1 MTVIVEKFP
10 KRKGFKSDQIYLSS
24 YDVPGFE
31 HGAWKTW
38 KVVEFKLFSFQAWK
52 VMEYCV
58 VRKLLQV
65 LKQGQNKIQAIY
77 VKDDL
82 DNFRK
87 RRLSYRSWKTGKVM
101 EKVRESHRITKPQ
114 KRTNPVFHSFAN
126 SFDKKE
132 HNSHILP
139 MCSFHITN
147 GID

>member
-1 MTVIVEKFP
+1 MMFQDSNE
-10 KRKGFKSDQIYLSS
+10 S
-24 YDVPGFE
+24 
-31 HGAWKTW
+31 WKIW
-38 KVVEFKLFSFQAWK
+38 KVVEFKLFGFQAWK
-52 VMEYCV
+52 VIEYCV

-65 LKQGQNKIQAIY
+65 LKQGQNKIQASY

-87 RRLSYRSWKTGKVM
+87 WKLSYRSWKPGKVM
-101 EKVRESHRITKPQ
+101 EKVTESHRITKSQ

-126 SFDKKE
+126 SLDKKE

-139 MCSFHITN
+139 LCSSHITN